1 MSNLAWSII
10 LLISALCVIGIE
22 MFIPSAGLLAIVS
35 GSLLLAA
42 LIMAFF
48 HSLTAGVCMLIAIGL
63 LLPVMFII
71 FVNIWPNTPIGKRV
85 LLKRMGEDDVLL
97 KGEHYDEQEELVGKT
112 GIARSEMIPS
122 GQVIIDGRKYDA
134 VSEGLP
140 IDKGD
145 HIKVIAIRMFKI
157 FVRKIN
163 PDEAAVANS
172 SLEDDDLLSRPIDD
186 VFDTEI

>member
-1 MSNLAWSII
+1 MSSLAWSII
-10 LLISALCVIGIE
+10 LLIAALCVVGIE

-35 GSLLLAA
+35 GSLFLAA
-42 LIMAFF
+42 LIVAFF
-48 HSLTAGVCMLIAIGL
+48 HSLTAGVFMLIAIGL
-63 LLPVMFII
+63 LLPVMFVI
-71 FVNIWPNTPIGKRV
+71 FVNVWPNTPIGKRI

-97 KGEHYDEQEELVGKT
+97 RGEHYDEQQDLVGKT

-122 GQVIIDGRKYDA
+122 GQVMIDGRKYDA

-145 HIKVIAIRMFKI
+145 HIKVVSIRMFKI
-157 FVRKIN
+157 FVRKIDPN
-163 PDEAAVANS
+163 EAAVATS
-172 SLEDDDLLSRPIDD
+172 SLEDDDLLSQPVDD